1 MIFRRRIIIEADS
14 IVANKMS
21 GIGHTTLELIRELEN
36 FTDKF
41 KITIIVPYG
50 KKQVVEKYGFKNVLV
65 RSLPPGYR
73 YVNYALTR
81 TSLPIPVDIIYGR
94 GIYIFPNYKTWWLLF
109 SRSVTFVDDVAFKIY
124 PETINPKNLAYLNAN
139 FDTWLKRSNKIITIS
154 RSAKKEFEKFF
165 PLYRNKVETVY
176 LGINPLVFYPRD
188 KNEISKVLNKYNF
201 PNKSFLFIG
210 NLEPRKNILNL
221 LEAYSSYCVISKIK
235 LPLLI
240 IGGDGWKNN
249 DIHKKI
255 KDLQKTGHKVIVPD
269 RYVSDDDLPA
279 IYTSATALVHVA
291 IHEGFGLPPLQA
303 QSCGTPV
310 IASNLSVF
318 HETLKKENTY
328 YVDPTNI
335 NQIANFMIK
344 AEKQFSRN
352 RIKNRTNLTWEN
364 TVMNL
369 FKIIDTMV

>member
-1 MIFRRRIIIEADS
+1 
-14 IVANKMS
+14 MS

-36 FTDKF
+36 FNDKF

-50 KKQVVEKYGFKNVLV
+50 KKRIVEKYGFKNVSV
-65 RSLPPGYR
+65 RSLPPGYK

-94 GIYIFPNYKTWWLLF
+94 GVYIFPNYKTWWLLF
-109 SRSVTFVDDVAFKIY
+109 SRSITFIDDVVFKIY

-165 PLYRNKVETVY
+165 PLYINKVETVY
-176 LGINPLVFYPRD
+176 LGINPSVFYPRD
-188 KNEISKVLNKYNF
+188 KNEISKVLNKYNL

-221 LEAYSSYCVISKIK
+221 LEAYRSYCAISKIK

-255 KDLQKTGHKVIVPD
+255 KDLQKTGHKVIVPNK
-269 RYVSDDDLPA
+269 YVSDYDLPA

-318 HETLKKENTY
+318 HEILKKENTH

-335 NQIANFMIK
+335 NQISSFMIK

-364 TVMNL
+364 TVMNI